1 MSRKGRKWSI
11 SSIFNKEK
19 ISEIFSSQCSSQR
32 FNASSIRNRSINIIE
47 KKEEDTIS
55 RRLVRCNYTKYNGRM
70 VDSHIKVIH
79 KSRN

>member
-47 KKEEDTIS
+47 KEKEDTIS
-55 RRLVRCNYTKYNGRM
+55 RQLVRYDCTECNSRM
-70 VDSHIKVIH
+70 VDSYIKVIH
-79 KSRN
+79 ESRN